1 MSPGDGRKE
10 HSQPPLRLF
19 RGTSLSRAAAWAL
32 LKPIN
37 GPKVPVTKKP
47 GFWEILLEMAAD
59 DLLPIRPNRR
69 EPRAVKRLPKHY
81 QRLTA
86 PCSSFQE
93 VQHRPAATLSVLFPQ
108 QLLRRIQPWA
118 ARRAVSAQRGSCQGN
133 AWCVAFVHWWFE
145 AAARRQGVANPLE
158 KECRTGGVLDLR
170 NRASGARNVR
180 IPRTVEALRGSRGDA
195 GSAEKGL

>member
-1 MSPGDGRKE
+1 LSPGDGRKE

-37 GPKVPVTKKP
+37 GPKTPVTKPP

-59 DLLPIRPNRR
+59 DPLPVRPNRR
-69 EPRAVKRLPKHY
+69 EPRAVKRLPKHN

-86 PCSSFQE
+86 PRSFFQE
-93 VQHRPAATLSVLFPQ
+93 VQHRPAASLSARCPQ
-108 QLLRRIQPWA
+108 RLLRRIRPWPT
-118 ARRAVSAQRGSCQGN
+118 RVTGSAQRGACQGN
-133 AWCVAFVHWWFE
+133 AWCVAFVRWCFE